1 MHVDWDWIEQRPHYI
16 AKELSKFYEVTILY
30 GRSPRRHNMVKNSR
44 KGLTLKT
51 FFPIPFYLNNGLI
64 YKIHKI
70 YLKRY
75 FKYIIKKY
83 DPDYIW
89 ITFPILYNYLPCDLR
104 AKIIY
109 DCMDDALGFS
119 EDKGQQ
125 DRILEMELKL
135 ITNSWKI
142 FSSSKY
148 LANKLMKRKECSDKL
163 EIVPNAFDGNIIH
176 DEHRNEEMGKKYKI
190 GYFGTVSSWLD
201 FESLKYTLKHLKN
214 IEYHIIGPLT
224 TKLQLTSYQKE
235 NIKFYGSMEHNELF
249 SLTENFDCLILP
261 FNLNELIYSVDPVK
275 LYEYINFNKPIISVY
290 YEGLKRFESYTY
302 FYTNKEELLNILEY
316 MVSNGFKRKYSS
328 EQRIEFLNNNTWE
341 IRGEKIRKALI
352 SEKVDN

>member
-190 GYFGTVSSWLD
+190 GYFGTVSSWS
-201 FESLKYTLKHLKN
+201 F
-214 IEYHIIGPLT
+214 
-224 TKLQLTSYQKE
+224 
-235 NIKFYGSMEHNELF
+235 
-249 SLTENFDCLILP
+249 
-261 FNLNELIYSVDPVK
+261 
-275 LYEYINFNKPIISVY
+275 
-290 YEGLKRFESYTY
+290 
-302 FYTNKEELLNILEY
+302 
-316 MVSNGFKRKYSS
+316 
-328 EQRIEFLNNNTWE
+328 
-341 IRGEKIRKALI
+341 
-352 SEKVDN
+352 

>member
-1 MHVDWDWIEQRPHYI
+1 ME
-16 AKELSKFYEVTILY
+16 
-30 GRSPRRHNMVKNSR
+30 
-44 KGLTLKT
+44 
-51 FFPIPFYLNNGLI
+51 
-64 YKIHKI
+64 
-70 YLKRY
+70 
-75 FKYIIKKY
+75 
-83 DPDYIW
+83 
-89 ITFPILYNYLPCDLR
+89 PCP
-104 AKIIY
+104 
-109 DCMDDALGFS
+109 LG
-119 EDKGQQ
+119 
-125 DRILEMELKL
+125 
-135 ITNSWKI
+135 
-142 FSSSKY
+142 
-148 LANKLMKRKECSDKL
+148 
-163 EIVPNAFDGNIIH
+163 H
-176 DEHRNEEMGKKYKI
+176 
-190 GYFGTVSSWLD
+190 

-214 IEYHIIGPLT
+214 IEYHINRPLT